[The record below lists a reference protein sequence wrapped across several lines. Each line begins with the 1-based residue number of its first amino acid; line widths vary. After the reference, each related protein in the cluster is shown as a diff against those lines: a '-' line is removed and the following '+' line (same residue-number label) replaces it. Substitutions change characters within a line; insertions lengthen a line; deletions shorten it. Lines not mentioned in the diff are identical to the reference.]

1 MLSRKVINIIF
12 FFRFGQLK
20 EQNWYVKSTIN
31 NNFRYKFDILFFFNI
46 DTMWD
51 KIYIEKSIYNVKI
64 IKASKQMDV
73 S

>member
-46 DTMWD
+46 DTM
-51 KIYIEKSIYNVKI
+51 
-64 IKASKQMDV
+64 
-73 S
+73 